1 MFRSSHLQRQAIALG
16 VGALLCLSAQAQSS
30 YTFLELKNADS
41 SADYSSLTALAIN
54 NGGVVVGRNKIYWKT
69 TWMRDGH
76 ALLGYSSQRQ
86 VKLIGATWSRTGKVS
101 LLDSV
106 NSVVITPE
114 IAVAINASGAV
125 AGMDS
130 SRQPVLIA
138 AGKKTVLEKTQA
150 EVYGMNDQGAVV
162 GFGGGHARL
171 WANGKAQ
178 DLSPDDRPDL
188 DYSIATGINNL
199 GQITLTQRT
208 YEPRFGNFMPS
219 RCVVLTGSTRQT
231 LGQDNKAL
239 CSVLRINDNGVAI
252 GQIGDLRS
260 TMFGPDRMTGVTWQ
274 GNGSPQALPLPTAG
288 VPAGATVWLEPTAI
302 NKSGVI
308 VGKVQTN
315 TPYTV
320 PATGAQVDRVTQSAF
335 VSRNGQTLDLNTL
348 TTGLPSSFV
357 ISEAPAI
364 NDEGRILVRLI
375 AKGSPLIPF
384 DRVGVLIPK
393 P

>member
-188 DYSIATGINNL
+188 DFSIATGINNL

-260 TMFGPDRMTGVTWQ
+260 SMFGPDRMTGVTWQ
-274 GNGSPQALPLPTAG
+274 GNGSPQALPLPTTG

-348 TTGLPSSFV
+348 TTGLPSSFA

>member
-188 DYSIATGINNL
+188 DFSIATGINNL

-348 TTGLPSSFV
+348 TTGLPSSFA

>member
-348 TTGLPSSFV
+348 TTGLPSSFA

-384 DRVGVLIPK
+384 DRVGVLIPN

>member
-1 MFRSSHLQRQAIALG
+1 MPRSSPLHRRAIALG
-16 VGALLCLSAQAQSS
+16 VGALFCLSAQAQSS

-69 TWMRDGH
+69 TWVRDGY
-76 ALLGYSSQRQ
+76 ALLGYSAQRQ

-260 TMFGPDRMTGVTWQ
+260 SMFGPDRMTGVTWQ

-302 NKSGVI
+302 NKSGVV

-335 VSRNGQTLDLNTL
+335 VSRNGQTLDLNKL
-348 TTGLPSSFV
+348 TTGLPSSFA

-364 NDEGRILVRLI
+364 NDEGRILVRLV
-375 AKGSPLIPF
+375 AKGSPLIPY

>member
-41 SADYSSLTALAIN
+41 SSDYSSLTALAIN

>member
-41 SADYSSLTALAIN
+41 SSDYSSLTALAIN

-188 DYSIATGINNL
+188 DFSIATGINNL

-348 TTGLPSSFV
+348 TTGLPSSFA

-384 DRVGVLIPK
+384 DRVGVLIPN